1 MRLMLPSADRDLVR
15 RDRDLPELATL
26 LDPEAFV
33 ETIKP
38 HVPDFEPESARV
50 VYLKYKP
57 GTNCLA
63 AYKVRVGGRE
73 VDVYAKTFGPGED
86 VKIQNALERKSLPGS
101 LGSGRIVLEERA
113 ISVAFFPNDDKLKQL
128 GKLAKDRRKFM
139 ARIVPDD
146 PELWDEDLRPLRY
159 KPERRYV
166 AQVRAGGEPRATV
179 KLYREDDYRTTRR
192 NAATF
197 ADSFKKGGPL
207 RVADL
212 LGSSGKYNAVAFE
225 WQPGRPLGEALA
237 NPDERLGA
245 LRIAGSALAE
255 LHSHPSDGLRRLD
268 REDEGEVLASL
279 VEPLVFNS
287 PRLKGKI
294 RALAEALAEGISR
307 EPSPMRPIHG
317 DFYEDQ
323 VLIGDGTATILDLDE
338 AASGDPAADLGLFVA
353 HLEKDAML
361 GCSDREAVLPAAD
374 YLLEGYRD
382 YGVDMDPERVRLYTA
397 VGLFRLA
404 PHPFRTRE
412 PEWPELTREILD
424 RAEKLLHPMSARPI
438 SA

>member
-1 MRLMLPSADRDLVR
+1 MLPSADADLVR

-38 HVPDFEPESARV
+38 HVPDFEPGSARV

-63 AYKVRVGGRE
+63 AYKMQVGGRE
-73 VDVYAKTFGPGED
+73 VDVYAKTFGPDAD
-86 VKIQNALERKSLPGS
+86 VKIGNAVRRMEKAGNS
-101 LGSGRIVLEERA
+101 GSGRVVLEGRA

-128 GKLAKDRRKFM
+128 GKLSKDRSQFM
-139 ARIVPDD
+139 EEVVPDH
-146 PELWDEDLRPLRY
+146 PGLWGGDLRTLRY

-166 AQVRAGGEPRATV
+166 AQVRVGGEPRATL
-179 KLYREDDYRTTRR
+179 KLYREDDYRTTRQ
-192 NAATF
+192 NAGAF
-197 ADSFKKGGPL
+197 AESFKKSGSF

-212 LGSSGKYNAVAFE
+212 LGSSEKYNAVAFE

-237 NPDERLGA
+237 NPDERPGA
-245 LRIAGSALAE
+245 LRIAGAALAE
-255 LHSHPSDGLRRLD
+255 LHSQPSDGLRRLD

-287 PRLKGKI
+287 PDMEEKI
-294 RALAEALAEGISR
+294 RALAEALVEGVSR

-323 VLIGDGTATILDLDE
+323 VLVGDGTATILDLDE
-338 AASGDPAADLGLFVA
+338 AASGDPAADLGLFIA

-361 GCSDREAVLPAAD
+361 GHSGREAVLSAAD
-374 YLLEGYRD
+374 SLLEGYR
-382 YGVDMDPERVRLYTA
+382 GHGMDMNPERVRLYTA

-412 PEWPELTREILD
+412 PGWPELTRELLD
-424 RAEKLLHPMSARPI
+424 RAEKLLRPASARSI

>member
-1 MRLMLPSADRDLVR
+1 MLLSADGDLVR
-15 RDRDLPELATL
+15 RDKDLPELATL

-33 ETIKP
+33 ETMKP
-38 HVPDFEPESARV
+38 HVPGFEPESARV

-73 VDVYAKTFGPGED
+73 VDVYAKTFGPDAE
-86 VKIQNALERKSLPGS
+86 VKIKNVVRRMEKAGNS
-101 LGSGRIVLEERA
+101 GSGRIVLEGRA

-128 GKLAKDRRKFM
+128 GKLSKDRRKFM
-139 ARIVPDD
+139 EEVVPNH
-146 PELWDEDLRPLRY
+146 PELWGGDLRALRY

-166 AQVRAGGEPRATV
+166 AQIRVGGEPRATL

-192 NAATF
+192 NAGAF
-197 ADSFKKGGPL
+197 ADSFKKSGPF

-212 LGSSGKYNAVAFE
+212 LGSSGEYNAVAFE

-237 NPDERLGA
+237 NPDESPGA
-245 LRIAGSALAE
+245 LRIAGAALAE
-255 LHSHPSDGLRRLD
+255 FHSQPPDGLRRLD

-287 PRLKGKI
+287 PDMEGEI
-294 RALAEALAEGISR
+294 RILAETLAERISC
-307 EPSPMRPIHG
+307 EPSPMRPVHG

-323 VLIGDGTATILDLDE
+323 VLIGDGAATILDLDE
-338 AASGDPAADLGLFVA
+338 AASGDPAADLGLFIA

-361 GCSDREAVLPAAD
+361 GCSDRESVVPAANS
-374 YLLEGYRD
+374 LLEGYRD
-382 YGVDMDPERVRLYTA
+382 YGMDVNSERVRLYTA

-412 PEWPELTREILD
+412 PEWPRLTREFLD
-424 RAEKLLHPMSARPI
+424 RAGKLLRPASARSI
-438 SA
+438 SAS

>member
-1 MRLMLPSADRDLVR
+1 MLPSADRDIVR
-15 RDRDLPELATL
+15 RDKDLPELATL

-33 ETIKP
+33 EAIKP
-38 HVPDFEPESARV
+38 HVPGFEPESARV

-73 VDVYAKTFGPGED
+73 VDVYAKTFGPDAD
-86 VKIQNALERKSLPGS
+86 VKIGNAVRRMEKAGRSS
-101 LGSGRIVLEERA
+101 SGRIVLEDRA

-128 GKLAKDRRKFM
+128 GKLSKDRKKLM
-139 ARIVPDD
+139 KAVVPDH
-146 PELWDEDLRPLRY
+146 PELWDGDLRPLRY

-166 AQVRAGGEPRATV
+166 AQVRVGGEPRATL
-179 KLYREDDYRTTRR
+179 KLYRENDYRTARW
-192 NAATF
+192 NAESF
-197 ADSFKKGGPL
+197 ADSFKKGGPF

-212 LGSSGKYNAVAFE
+212 LGSSGEYNAVAFE

-237 NPDERLGA
+237 NPDERPGA
-245 LRIAGSALAE
+245 LRISGAALAE
-255 LHSHPSDGLRRLD
+255 LHSQPPDGLRRLD

-287 PRLKGKI
+287 PGLEGKI
-294 RALAEALAEGISR
+294 RAIAEALAEGISR
-307 EPSPMRPIHG
+307 EASPMLPIHG

-323 VLIGDGTATILDLDE
+323 VLIGDGAATILDLDE
-338 AASGDPAADLGLFVA
+338 AASGDPAADLGLFTA

-361 GCSDREAVLPAAD
+361 GSFDREAVAPAAD
-374 YLLEGYRD
+374 SLLEGYRD
-382 YGVDMDPERVRLYTA
+382 YGMDMNPERVRLYTA

-412 PEWPELTREILD
+412 PEWPRLTREFLD
-424 RAEKLLHPMSARPI
+424 RAEKLLRPASARTI
-438 SA
+438 SAS